1 MPAGPVHMAA
11 RRQAIIDA
19 AEKLIRERGSTDF
32 TMAIELLQKMFSPA
46 QGVLVMQPAFAGLAL
61 LFAAWWAMI
70 GPNAFEM
77 RHEYRWN
84 GRMVLASGFAA
95 SLAIIL
101 GMRSSPFLYFQF

>member
-1 MPAGPVHMAA
+1 
-11 RRQAIIDA
+11 
-19 AEKLIRERGSTDF
+19 
-32 TMAIELLQKMFSPA
+32 
-46 QGVLVMQPAFAGLAL
+46 
-61 LFAAWWAMI
+61 MI